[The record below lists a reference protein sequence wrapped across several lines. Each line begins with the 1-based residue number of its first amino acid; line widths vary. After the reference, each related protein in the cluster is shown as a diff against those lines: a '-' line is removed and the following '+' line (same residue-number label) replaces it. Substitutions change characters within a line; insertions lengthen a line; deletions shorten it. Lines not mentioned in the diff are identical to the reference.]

1 MGRWQSV
8 LEEYYETEYNEG
20 RQEIFDR
27 LSKEYPEIALEYVS
41 AQSQEPEETKV
52 ILGVV
57 KLYEEG
63 VPESHALPIIMRIL
77 GTLQNSNNK
86 YATDEAHLQNMINEL
101 RESGYLYSFEDMK
114 REYKRYWLK
123 ITPLGK
129 EYLNQYDDDLQTQS
143 KEKS

>member
-8 LEEYYETEYNEG
+8 LEEYYDTRYKEG
-20 RQEIFDR
+20 RPEIFDR
-27 LSKEYPEIALEYVS
+27 LSKKYPKIALEYVS
-41 AQSQEPEETKV
+41 PPSQEPEEKKV

-57 KLYEEG
+57 KLYEGG

-77 GTLQNSNNK
+77 DTLKGTK
-86 YATDEAHLQNMINEL
+86 EEHLQNVINEL

-114 REYKRYWLK
+114 REHKRYWLK

-129 EYLNQYDDDLQTQS
+129 EYLNQYNDDLQTQS
-143 KEKS
+143 REKN

>member
-20 RQEIFDR
+20 RQDILDR
-27 LSKEYPEIALEYVS
+27 LSEEDPEIALEYVS
-41 AQSQEPEETKV
+41 PQSPNPEKKKV

-63 VPESHALPIIMRIL
+63 VPESHVLPIIRRIL
-77 GTLQNSNNK
+77 GTVEDTKN
-86 YATDEAHLQNMINEL
+86 EHLQNMISEL
-101 RESGYLYSFEDMK
+101 RNSGHLYSFEDMK
-114 REYKRYWLK
+114 REHKRYWLK

-143 KEKS
+143 REKN